1 MRKSLFFHFRRVRFT
16 ARELIS
22 TDGIDVELIF
32 VWFHVGVV
40 HLGGFQ
46 ARFQIVSNLVL
57 GLLFVI
63 AFLVAVAGLLLLL
76 HSIIFSDY
84 KLI

>member
-32 VWFHVGVV
+32 SWFHVGLV
-40 HLGGFQ
+40 HLGGFH
-46 ARFQIVSNLVL
+46 AHVQIVSNLVL

-63 AFLVAVAGLLLLL
+63 AFLVAVAGFDLLL